1 MGGRS
6 ESFLQEEVPTLAWT
20 KAGNVSLVN
29 PRHIEGCE
37 SLLETYFMQ
46 VSLPVHLAANILFK
60 QSIRPYEEQCQ
71 QKNAFASR
79 AGLQYRRELLC
90 AG

>member
-1 MGGRS
+1 MQHLYTLFYCQPPLAERFLDRVSMGGRS

-46 VSLPVHLAANILFK
+46 VGLSVYAAVV
-60 QSIRPYEEQCQ
+60 R
-71 QKNAFASR
+71 
-79 AGLQYRRELLC
+79 
-90 AG
+90 

>member
-1 MGGRS
+1 MQHLCSTCTHCLSSSPPPAERFLDKVSMGGRS

-46 VSLPVHLAANILFK
+46 VSLSV
-60 QSIRPYEEQCQ
+60 C
-71 QKNAFASR
+71 
-79 AGLQYRRELLC
+79 LC
-90 AG
+90 STCLTT

>member
-1 MGGRS
+1 MGARS

-46 VSLPVHLAANILFK
+46 VSLSV
-60 QSIRPYEEQCQ
+60 C
-71 QKNAFASR
+71 
-79 AGLQYRRELLC
+79 LC
-90 AG
+90 STCLTT

>member
-1 MGGRS
+1 MQLLNHWLNCSPPHAERLLDMVSMGGRS

-46 VSLPVHLAANILFK
+46 VSLSVYVAVV
-60 QSIRPYEEQCQ
+60 
-71 QKNAFASR
+71 
-79 AGLQYRRELLC
+79 
-90 AG
+90 